1 MKKRK
6 RVVSII
12 LVVILILTIQN
23 FTGITAEAGVNFKY
37 STINVGDTVH
47 VSGSATRYEK
57 NYKFVLDRKTRITV
71 STKTYDIY
79 WQWIKILD
87 KNGNRLI
94 DDGANNDAYWY
105 KNEINNTY
113 TLNMPITLNKGT
125 YYLQVINNGNS
136 DAAGF
141 TFKVSLKA
149 PYGISVSNTSFVME
163 AGDMATVRAS
173 VTGNT
178 KGLSSRRVTYAS
190 IKPDVAKVSS
200 KGKIKAVSSGVAVI
214 RAKVGTVTKNIKVV
228 VKPKRVTGL
237 KTSSVNRT
245 SFELTWNMQ
254 KNVTGYIV
262 YAYDSDF
269 GEYTRVKT
277 IKGYANNVCF
287 VNKISG
293 ISVKKG
299 STYRMKVC
307 SYINT
312 GSKIYYGA
320 KSNLLTVKTKR

>member
-1 MKKRK
+1 MKKGK

-12 LVVILILTIQN
+12 LALIMILTIQS
-23 FTGITAEAGVNFKY
+23 FTGVTAKAGVDFNY
-37 STINVGDTVH
+37 STINVGDTVR
-47 VSGSATRYEK
+47 VTGSATRYEK

-71 STKTYDIY
+71 STKSQDVY

-87 KNGNRLI
+87 KDGNVLI
-94 DDGANNDAYWY
+94 DDGANNQAYWH
-105 KNEINNTY
+105 KNENNNTL

-125 YYLQVINNGNS
+125 YYLKVINNGKS

-149 PYGISVSNTSFVME
+149 PYGMTVSNTSFTME
-163 AGDMATVRAS
+163 AGDMATVRTS

-178 KGLSSRRVTYAS
+178 RGLSSRRVTYTS
-190 IKPDVAKVSS
+190 TKPAVAKVSS

-214 RAKVGTVTKNIKVV
+214 KAKVGTVTKSIKVV
-228 VKPKRVTGL
+228 VKPKRVAGL

-245 SFELTWNMQ
+245 SFELTWKAQ

-269 GEYTRVKT
+269 GEYTKVKT

-287 VNKISG
+287 VNQISG
-293 ISVKKG
+293 ISVRKG
-299 STYRMKVC
+299 STYKMKVC
-307 SYINT
+307 SYIKT
-312 GSKIYYGA
+312 GSKTFYGA
-320 KSNLLTVKTKR
+320 KSKLLTVKTKR